1 MKAFSPAAAK
11 PRLALTSFTLAL
23 LCTLLFAPSS
33 RAQQPAVQAAPQS
46 SITQPLIT
54 QPIDESQLTVLHGNT
69 HPLARPEFDLG
80 TAPATLPMQRMLLV
94 LKRSPQQETALRK
107 LLDDQQDKS
116 SPSYHKWLTPAQFG
130 NQFGPTDTDIQTITS
145 WLQSHGFQVGTTKGR
160 TVLEFSGSAGQVQET
175 FHTRIHKYVVN
186 EEQHWANAS
195 DPQIPTALTPA
206 VAGVLTLHNFLKKP
220 QIHLVKEPALAHIA
234 PGKKPQVTF
243 PAQNGQPAINA
254 LGPQDYAV
262 IYNLNPVYNSQSS
275 NGNNNNGNESTIG
288 VVGRSNLFEGAED
301 IQNFRN
307 TVFELCCGNY
317 NIILNGPD
325 PGDLGGGE
333 EAEATLDTTWSGA
346 VAPGATVDLVVSATT
361 NTTDG
366 IDLSEVYIVENNLTD
381 IMTESFSSCE
391 LYATDSQLAFS
402 YDVAEQAA
410 AQGITYFVS
419 TGDNGAE
426 GCDDPSSAPAT
437 HPISVNLLASTP
449 FNVAVGGTMFNED
462 GQTSKYWGT
471 EPPAEES
478 AISYIPENVWNES
491 GPTLGLWASGGG
503 ASAGNIN
510 SGQGGTTRGVPKP
523 SWQSGVTGIPDDSV
537 RDLPD
542 VSLTAASHDPYLL
555 CLEGSC
561 QPNSQG
567 EFYIYFVSGTSAS
580 APSFAGIM
588 ALVDQQM
595 ANLNPVQGPRQGQA
609 NYVLYRLAAS
619 QNDSLSQ
626 CNASNTST
634 LPLTTCIFNDA
645 TVGDN
650 VVPGEQGDQYQAAA
664 GYDQATGLGS
674 VNAANLVNQWNSVT
688 FSPTT
693 TSLLL
698 NDGNTV
704 SIVHGQSVT
713 VNITVAPNS
722 GTGTP
727 SGDVSLLANTYVYPS
742 GQGSVGFFTLTGTG
756 SVVSSTNQLTGGGG
770 AYGVVAYYAGDA
782 TYAPSSSNSV
792 TVTVTPE
799 PSTTAL
805 SVLTANSQG
814 NPIPFTGGTF
824 GSFVYL
830 RADVAGLSGYGT
842 PTGSV
847 TFTDTFGPIPGGNMF
862 ALNGGDQ
869 LNNGA
874 NTATPNGVFTFD
886 TGTHTISASYTGD
899 NSFNP
904 SSTTQSQSFTITPGF
919 FAAVPSN
926 QSQVAISA
934 PGSSGSTSVTV
945 NTSTGFTGTITLS
958 CSTLPSGAACQFS
971 QSSITATGTPT
982 TTSPTITVTT
992 TAAGTAA
999 NVNSLGHSHPGNWL
1013 AMSSLMLFS
1022 VVLIAASG
1030 RRRSTFLLLML
1041 ALIVLVPGCGGGGGG
1056 SNQTPPPNSGTPA
1069 GTYNVLVNATSGSTT
1084 STTSFTLFVQ

>member
-1 MKAFSPAAAK
+1 MKAVSPSTLNRRLTATVIALSLFCMPSLA
-11 PRLALTSFTLAL
+11 PRSN
-23 LCTLLFAPSS
+23 
-33 RAQQPAVQAAPQS
+33 AQQAEPMTPV
-46 SITQPLIT
+46 PLIT

-69 HPLARPEFDLG
+69 YPLARPQFDLG
-80 TAPATLPMQRMLLV
+80 TAPASLPMQRMLLV
-94 LKRSPQQETALRK
+94 LKRSPQQESALRK
-107 LLDDQQDKS
+107 LLDNQQDKA
-116 SPSYHKWLTPAQFG
+116 SPSYHKWLMPTEFG
-130 NQFGPTDTDIQTITS
+130 RQFGPTDGDIQTITT
-145 WLQSHGFQVGTTKGR
+145 WLQGHGFQVGKTKGR
-160 TVLEFSGSAGQVQET
+160 TVLEFSGSASQVQEA
-175 FHTRIHKYVVN
+175 FHTTIHKYIVN
-186 EEQHWANAS
+186 GEQHWANSS
-195 DPQIPTALTPA
+195 DPSIPTALTSA

-220 QIHLVKEPALAHIA
+220 QLHLVREPARARIV

-243 PAQNGQPAINA
+243 PAQNGQSAINA

-262 IYNLNPVYNSQSS
+262 IYNINPVYNSQSS

-288 VVGRSNLFEGAED
+288 VVGRSDPYQGGED
-301 IQNFRN
+301 ISNFRN
-307 TVFELCCGNY
+307 YAFELCCGNY

-366 IDLSEVYIVENNLTD
+366 IDLSEVYIVENNLAD

-391 LYATDSQLAFS
+391 LYATDAQLAFS

-419 TGDNGAE
+419 TGDDGAE

-437 HPISVNLLASTP
+437 HPISVNYLASTP

-462 GQTSKYWGT
+462 GQTSKYWGS
-471 EPPAEES
+471 EPPVEES

-491 GPTLGLWASGGG
+491 SPTLGLWAGSGG
-503 ASAGNIN
+503 ASAGNIDG
-510 SGQGGTTRGVPKP
+510 GQGGTTRGVPKP
-523 SWQSGVTGIPDDSV
+523 SWQSGVTGIPDDFV

-542 VSLTAASHDPYLL
+542 VSLSAASHDPYLL

-580 APSFAGIM
+580 TPSFAGIM

-595 ANLNPVQGPRQGQA
+595 ANLNPAQGPRQGLA
-609 NYVLYRLAAS
+609 NYVLYPLAANQALYPS
-619 QNDSLSQ
+619 N
-626 CNASNTST
+626 CNASNTT
-634 LPLTTCIFNDA
+634 TPPTTTCIFNDV
-645 TVGDN
+645 TVGNN
-650 VVPGEQGDQYQAAA
+650 VVPGEPGDQYQATS
-664 GYDQATGLGS
+664 GYDQTTGLGS
-674 VNAANLVNQWNSVT
+674 VNVANLVNQWNSVT

-693 TSLLL
+693 TTLLL

-722 GTGTP
+722 GSGTP
-727 SGDVSLLANTYVYPS
+727 TGDVSLLANTYAYPS
-742 GQGSVGFFTLTGTG
+742 GQGSVGLFTLTGTG
-756 SVVSSTNQLTGGGG
+756 SVVSSTTQLTGGGG
-770 AYGVVAYYAGDA
+770 GPYGVVAYYTGDA

-805 SVLTANSQG
+805 SVLTATPQG
-814 NPIPFTGGTF
+814 NAIPFTGGPF

-830 RADVAGLSGYGT
+830 RADVAGKSGYGT

-847 TFTDTFGPIPGGNMF
+847 TFTDTFGQIPGGNVF
-862 ALNGGDQ
+862 PLNGGNQ
-869 LNNGA
+869 INNGA
-874 NTATPNGVFTFD
+874 NTATPNGVLTFD
-886 TGTHTISASYTGD
+886 TGTHTISASYSGD

-919 FAAVPSN
+919 FAAVPLN
-926 QSQVAISA
+926 QSEVIIPA
-934 PGSSGSTSVTV
+934 PGQSGSTSVSV
-945 NTSTGFTGTITLS
+945 STSTGYSGTITLS
-958 CSTLPSGAACQFS
+958 CSGLPSGAACLFS

-982 TTSPTITVTT
+982 TASPTITVSTTAPT
-992 TAAGTAA
+992 TAALRSTRL
-999 NVNSLGHSHPGNWL
+999 SSQNWL
-1013 AMSSLMLFS
+1013 ALASFMFFS
-1022 VVLIAASG
+1022 VMLLGTSG
-1030 RRRSTFLLLML
+1030 RRRSSALLLVVL
-1041 ALIVLVPGCGGGGGG
+1041 ASVVLLPGCGGGGSGNHG
-1056 SNQTPPPNSGTPA
+1056 PPPNPGTPT
-1069 GTYNVLVNATSGSTT
+1069 GTYNVVVNATSGSTVSAT
-1084 STTSFTLFVQ
+1084 GFTLIVQ